1 MVGQMLGLAGRLLGF
16 GEYILDFQGFKNYSI
31 ILN

>member
-1 MVGQMLGLAGRLLGF
+1 MVGQMLGLAGLLGF